1 MKWRKLGLIFN
12 PYNHNLPFGCFG
24 YAQAPQVLIRE
35 NSIRIYFSLR
45 KVDQNN
51 KFLSHIAFIDMD
63 ESLTNITVL
72 SQHTVLELGKL
83 GCFDQHGIF
92 PLNVLHHGNR
102 IIGYTSGIH
111 RKQSVPIDTAIGFV
125 ESFDGGDT
133 FQRVGL
139 GPILSATLHE
149 PCIIGDPFVK
159 VINGQFHMWYIF
171 SPEWLPASRKNMAP
185 ERVYKIAY
193 AYSDDGIT
201 WQRSGRPIIP
211 DKINK
216 YECQALPSLVFF
228 NHRFHL
234 FFCYRHATDFRTNP
248 SCSYR
253 IGYAYSDDLE
263 HWYRDDENVGI
274 DVSKTG
280 WDSNMQCY
288 PHVFVNDGNVYML
301 YNGNDFGREGFGLA
315 VLEQI

>member
-12 PYNHNLPFGCFG
+12 PNHHKLPFGCFG
-24 YAQAPQVLIRE
+24 YAQAPQVLLFE
-35 NSIRIYFSLR
+35 NRIRIYFSTR
-45 KVDQNN
+45 KVDHNG
-51 KFLSHIAFIDMD
+51 KYLSHIAFIDMD
-63 ESLTNITVL
+63 KSLTSVIHL
-72 SQHTVLELGKL
+72 AQHTVLELGSL

-133 FQRVGL
+133 FQRLGP
-139 GPILSATLHE
+139 GPILASTLHE

-171 SPEWLPASRKNMAP
+171 SPEWLPASTQGTTP

-193 AYSDDGIT
+193 ASSVDGLT
-201 WQRSGRPIIP
+201 WQRNGQPIIA

-216 YECQALPSLVFF
+216 QECQALPSLIFF
-228 NHRFHL
+228 DHRFHL
-234 FFCYRHATDFRTNP
+234 FFCYRHAIDFRSNP
-248 SCSYR
+248 LNSYR
-253 IGYAYSDDLE
+253 IGYAYSDDLI
-263 HWYRDDENVGI
+263 HWHRDDEHVGI
-274 DVSKTG
+274 DVSKSG
-280 WDSNMQCY
+280 WDAQMQCY
-288 PHVFVNDGNVYML
+288 PHVFAANGNIYML
-301 YNGNDFGREGFGLA
+301 YNGNEFGRLGFGLA
-315 VLEQI
+315 ILEQG